1 MAGCDGGSPSAGAAS
16 EFGRVTLSQPLA
28 TWFVHD
34 LNHLHQAVKAMAEHY
49 SDAVGPWRAYLGIL
63 DAP

>member
-1 MAGCDGGSPSAGAAS
+1 
-16 EFGRVTLSQPLA
+16 LSQPLA